1 MSYWNRLKF
10 DGPRLDETPGLPLV
24 PSLII
29 IAVVVGFV
37 AIVWW
42 SNQNAK
48 KAKKPQQH
56 SNAYRGETFDR
67 AEHINKGGRGAGGM
81 DSA

>member
-29 IAVVVGFV
+29 IAVVIGLI
-37 AIVWW
+37 ALVWR
-42 SNQNAK
+42 SNRNAK
-48 KAKKPQQH
+48 NAKKPQKH
-56 SNAYRGETFDR
+56 SNVKPLSTHDS
-67 AEHINKGGRGAGGM
+67 AELIQKGGRGAGGM